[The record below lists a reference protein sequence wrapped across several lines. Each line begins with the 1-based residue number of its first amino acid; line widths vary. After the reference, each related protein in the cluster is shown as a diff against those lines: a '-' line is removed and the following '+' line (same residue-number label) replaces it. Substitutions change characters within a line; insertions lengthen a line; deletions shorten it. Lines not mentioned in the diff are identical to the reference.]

1 MSKGID
7 TQLILDAIPLDR
19 WVSAKELGKITGFR
33 SQKIGVLISFRL
45 INTFVERRSV
55 CYDGESFYEYR
66 RLKMIDTDL
75 QKHTSDT

>member
-7 TQLILDAIPLDR
+7 TQVILDAIPLDK

-45 INTFVERRSV
+45 INTFVERRSAS
-55 CYDGESFYEYR
+55 YDGENFYEYR
-66 RLKMIDTDL
+66 RLMMIKTDMQSL
-75 QKHTSDT
+75 GEIN